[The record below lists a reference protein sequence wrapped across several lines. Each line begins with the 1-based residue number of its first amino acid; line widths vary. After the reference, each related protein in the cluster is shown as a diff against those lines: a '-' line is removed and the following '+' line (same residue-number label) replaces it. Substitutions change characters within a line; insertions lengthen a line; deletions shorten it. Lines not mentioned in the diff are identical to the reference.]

1 MQIDEQIEM
10 WKSINELEK
19 QKEMIIGSVAMTSV
33 QLSNSAEMNEESDDN
48 IDDIDFNVLD
58 WRTKTI

>member
-1 MQIDEQIEM
+1 M

-19 QKEMIIGSVAMTSV
+19 QKEMIIGSVAMTSNV
-33 QLSNSAEMNEESDDN
+33 QLSNSADLKNEEESDDDN